1 MWLSYNVSADPLDG
15 GHFLGIVFDMTLLA
29 IKHQMKRLK
38 PRELKELQ
46 SYLIRLR
53 HSTPE
58 WRRATAKKIRAV
70 QAGRYVT
77 AEELEK
83 RIAGE

>member
-1 MWLSYNVSADPLDG
+1 
-15 GHFLGIVFDMTLLA
+15 MTLLA
-29 IKHQMKRLK
+29 IKHQMKQLK

-53 HSTPE
+53 HSTSE
-58 WRRATAKKIRAV
+58 WKRATAKKIRAV